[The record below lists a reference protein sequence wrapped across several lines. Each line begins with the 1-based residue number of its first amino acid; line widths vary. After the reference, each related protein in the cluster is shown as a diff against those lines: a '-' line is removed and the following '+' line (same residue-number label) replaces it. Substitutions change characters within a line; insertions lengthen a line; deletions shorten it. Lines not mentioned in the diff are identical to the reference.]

1 MDLQCKLD
9 KGVDSI
15 VSLILLPVENVFSLE
30 SKGIPLYVLAVT
42 QPVALPDVFEG
53 VQLVMTE
60 AQVIHPEVD

>member
-1 MDLQCKLD
+1 MDLQCKFD

-15 VSLILLPVENVFSLE
+15 VSLFLLPIEDVFFLE
-30 SKGIPLYVLAVT
+30 SKSIPLYVLAVT

-60 AQVIHPEVD
+60 A